1 MHILML
7 SHLQKKLFMSWKGI
21 GPKHSGCP
29 LPVLV
34 VQLEEFFENQ
44 IPLSQGGLTSG
55 PSAPS
60 RECLPAGWGA
70 GWVVLQGLG
79 FSTTPTSCSWRPP
92 TEGAGWPSPAKLAV
106 LDSAV
111 FCHPDCNLVGSS
123 IVCLT
128 AQSWDLAESE
138 SELLIQMFQG

>member
-7 SHLQKKLFMSWKGI
+7 SHLQKKFMSWKGI

-60 RECLPAGWGA
+60 QECLPAG
-70 GWVVLQGLG
+70 
-79 FSTTPTSCSWRPP
+79 
-92 TEGAGWPSPAKLAV
+92 
-106 LDSAV
+106 
-111 FCHPDCNLVGSS
+111 
-123 IVCLT
+123 
-128 AQSWDLAESE
+128 
-138 SELLIQMFQG
+138 